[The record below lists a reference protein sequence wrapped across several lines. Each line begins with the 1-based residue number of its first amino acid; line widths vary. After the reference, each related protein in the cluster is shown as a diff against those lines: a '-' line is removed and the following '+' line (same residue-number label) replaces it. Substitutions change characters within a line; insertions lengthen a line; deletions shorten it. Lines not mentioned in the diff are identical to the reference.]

1 MSADL
6 CEQEGRVAKIGY
18 QRVSTEEQNLDRQ
31 ADAFIALGVE
41 RVFSDKASGKST
53 DRPGLKEMLG
63 YVRQGDVLYIESISR
78 LARNVRDLLDIVE
91 KLEAKGVELISQ
103 KEAIDTSTPVGKCLL
118 TVMGAMAEMERGSL
132 LERQKEGIQ
141 AAKKRGK
148 HLGRPKV
155 QRPAD
160 WDKVVAQWQDGR
172 ITATAAIKALGI
184 SRTSFYKLLRAA

>member
-1 MSADL
+1 M
-6 CEQEGRVAKIGY
+6 AKIGY

-31 ADAFIALGVE
+31 EDAFAALGAE
-41 RVFSDKASGKST
+41 RVFSDKASGKSA
-53 DRPGLKEMLG
+53 DRPGLRAMLNF
-63 YVRQGDVLYIESISR
+63 VRAGDVLYVESISR

-91 KLEAKGVELISQ
+91 QLESKGVQLVSQ

-148 HLGRPKV
+148 HLGRPRAEKP
-155 QRPAD
+155 QD
-160 WDKVVAQWQDGR
+160 WDKVVAQWQEGR
-172 ITATAAIKALGI
+172 ITATAAMKALRV
-184 SRTSFYKLLRAA
+184 SRTTFYKLLKAA